1 MTQMEV
7 PTKKSLDCFKFI
19 ANLESLEKEGN
30 IMKSIPKLSI
40 ICRNYEMLS

>member
-7 PTKKSLDCFKFI
+7 HTKKSLDCFKFI

-30 IMKSIPKLSI
+30 ILKSIPKFCI
-40 ICRNYEMLS
+40 ICRNYEMFS